1 MIEYI
6 DPAPTF
12 ARAVKHNGVIYF
24 SGHVD
29 GQKHDTIAGQ
39 TKALCERYEQLLEQ
53 GGDKEALL
61 RLCHVLVD
69 GPFVLA
75 ERSLSLR
82 FRGSKNQRIIDV
94 QRSLAEGHV
103 VLMQDG
109 RWQ

>member
-39 TKALCERYEQLLEQ
+39 TKALCER
-53 GGDKEALL
+53 
-61 RLCHVLVD
+61 
-69 GPFVLA
+69 
-75 ERSLSLR
+75 
-82 FRGSKNQRIIDV
+82 
-94 QRSLAEGHV
+94 
-103 VLMQDG
+103 
-109 RWQ
+109 

>member
-1 MIEYI
+1 M
-6 DPAPTF
+6 
-12 ARAVKHNGVIYF
+12 
-24 SGHVD
+24 
-29 GQKHDTIAGQ
+29 
-39 TKALCERYEQLLEQ
+39 
-53 GGDKEALL
+53 